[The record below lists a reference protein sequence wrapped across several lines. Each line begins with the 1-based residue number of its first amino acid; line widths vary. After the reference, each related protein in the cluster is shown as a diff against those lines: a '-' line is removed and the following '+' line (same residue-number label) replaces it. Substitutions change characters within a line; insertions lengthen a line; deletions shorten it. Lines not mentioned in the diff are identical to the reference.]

1 MKFWNH
7 AAGEPWA
14 ITETA
19 LNNILTIAS
28 RQAVPGFLPPTALAH
43 PCASNESIEAVSVKL
58 GRDLDNTYVTEVRD
72 GVAVIPVVGPLFR
85 YANLF
90 TAISGASSYEVLAK
104 DFNSALENPDVHSV
118 VLDIDSPGGE
128 VNGCAEFA
136 NMIYESRGTKPII
149 AYASGDAASGAYW
162 IASACDQIIASEISL
177 LGSIGVVAVYRD
189 SNDQN
194 VLEIVSSQS
203 PYKRLDPNSDDGK
216 SRLQSRI
223 DDLASVFIDSIA
235 KHRGVDPPIV
245 LKEFGGG
252 DVFVGKNA
260 IRSGLADDV
269 GSLENI
275 IQQQINNQ
283 NPAKSRGSS
292 FLCTGSTVCRDA
304 MDGKEWPALEDS
316 MMTDKTRK
324 TEDAESHTLSL
335 ETLKANYPQLVEAIQ
350 SETVAS
356 TQQQAAQQGIQ
367 QERERI
373 GAIVSSEAAKGREQL
388 AQHFAFSTVMTVEMA
403 LATLN
408 ASPVKTEAPSTAT
421 NTGFEQVMAT
431 VNNPAIEPDA
441 PEQETDD
448 AETVAKRIAQFSNG
462 GAV

>member
-28 RQAVPGFLPPTALAH
+28 RQ
-43 PCASNESIEAVSVKL
+43 NESIEAVSAKL

-104 DFNSALENPDVHSV
+104 DFNSALENADVHCI

-162 IASACDQIIASEISL
+162 IASACDQIIASETSL

-189 SNDQN
+189 SNDQS

-235 KHRGVDPPIV
+235 KHRGVDPPTV

-283 NPAKSRGSS
+283 NPAKLRGSS
-292 FLCTGSTVCRDA
+292 FL
-304 MDGKEWPALEDS
+304 ALEDS

-324 TEDAESHTLSL
+324 TENAESHTLSL

-388 AQHFAFSTVMTVEMA
+388 AQHLAFSTDMTVDMA

-431 VNNPAIEPDA
+431 VTNPAIEPDA
-441 PEQETDD
+441 SEQETDD
-448 AETVAKRIAQFSNG
+448 AETVAQRIAQFSNG

>member
-1 MKFWNH
+1 MKFWSH

-28 RQAVPGFLPPTALAH
+28 RQ
-43 PCASNESIEAVSVKL
+43 NESIEAVSAKL

-104 DFNSALENPDVHSV
+104 DFNSALENSDVHSI

-162 IASACDQIIASEISL
+162 IASACDQIIASETSL

-189 SNDQN
+189 SNDQS

-235 KHRGVDPPIV
+235 KHRGVDPPTV

-283 NPAKSRGSS
+283 NPAKLRGSS
-292 FLCTGSTVCRDA
+292 FL
-304 MDGKEWPALEDS
+304 ALEDS

-350 SETVAS
+350 SETAAS

-388 AQHFAFSTVMTVEMA
+388 AQHLAFSTDMTVDMA

-421 NTGFEQVMAT
+421 NTGFEQAMAT
-431 VNNPAIEPDA
+431 VTNPAIEPDA
-441 PEQETDD
+441 PEQEAND

-462 GAV
+462 GAA

>member
-28 RQAVPGFLPPTALAH
+28 RQ
-43 PCASNESIEAVSVKL
+43 NESIEAVSAKL

-104 DFNSALENPDVHSV
+104 DFNSALEDPDVHSI

-162 IASACDQIIASEISL
+162 IASACDQIIASETSL

-203 PYKRLDPNSDDGK
+203 PYKRLDPNSDNGK

-235 KHRGVDPPIV
+235 KHRGVDPPTV

-292 FLCTGSTVCRDA
+292 FL
-304 MDGKEWPALEDS
+304 ALEDS

-388 AQHFAFSTVMTVEMA
+388 AQHLAFSTDMTVDMA

-448 AETVAKRIAQFSNG
+448 AEAVAKRIAQFSNG

>member
-28 RQAVPGFLPPTALAH
+28 RQ
-43 PCASNESIEAVSVKL
+43 NESIEAVSAKL
-58 GRDLDNTYVTEVRD
+58 GRDLDNTYVTEIRD

-104 DFNSALENPDVHSV
+104 DFNSALEDPDVHSI

-162 IASACDQIIASEISL
+162 IASACDQIIASETSL

-189 SNDQN
+189 SNDQS

-235 KHRGVDPPIV
+235 KHRGVDPPTV

-283 NPAKSRGSS
+283 NPAKLRGSS
-292 FLCTGSTVCRDA
+292 FL
-304 MDGKEWPALEDS
+304 ALEDS

-388 AQHFAFSTVMTVEMA
+388 ALHLAFSTDMTVDMA

-408 ASPVKTEAPSTAT
+408 ASPVKTEAPSTAA
-421 NTGFEQVMAT
+421 NTGFEQAMAT
-431 VNNPAIEPDA
+431 VSNPAIEPDA
-441 PEQETDD
+441 PEQEAND

>member
-28 RQAVPGFLPPTALAH
+28 RQ
-43 PCASNESIEAVSVKL
+43 NESIEAVSAKL

-104 DFNSALENPDVHSV
+104 DFNSALENSDVHSI

-162 IASACDQIIASEISL
+162 IASACDQIIASETSL

-189 SNDQN
+189 SNDQS

-235 KHRGVDPPIV
+235 KHRGVDPPTV

-283 NPAKSRGSS
+283 NPAKLRGSS
-292 FLCTGSTVCRDA
+292 FL
-304 MDGKEWPALEDS
+304 ALEDS

-350 SETVAS
+350 SETAAS

-373 GAIVSSEAAKGREQL
+373 GEIVSSEAAKGREQL
-388 AQHFAFSTVMTVEMA
+388 AQHLAFSTDMTVDMA

-408 ASPVKTEAPSTAT
+408 ASPAKAEAPSTAT
-421 NTGFEQVMAT
+421 NTGFEQAMAT
-431 VNNPAIEPDA
+431 VTNPAIEPDA

-448 AETVAKRIAQFSNG
+448 AEAVAKRIAQFSNG

>member
-28 RQAVPGFLPPTALAH
+28 RQ
-43 PCASNESIEAVSVKL
+43 NESIEAVSAKL

-104 DFNSALENPDVHSV
+104 DFNSALENPDVHSI

-136 NMIYESRGTKPII
+136 NMIYESRGAKPII

-162 IASACDQIIASEISL
+162 IASACDQIIASETSL

-203 PYKRLDPNSDDGK
+203 PYKRLDPNSEDGK

-235 KHRGVDPPIV
+235 KHRGVDPPTV

-260 IRSGLADDV
+260 IRSGLADDI

-283 NPAKSRGSS
+283 NPANLRGSS
-292 FLCTGSTVCRDA
+292 FL
-304 MDGKEWPALEDS
+304 ALEDS

-388 AQHFAFSTVMTVEMA
+388 AQHLAFSTDMTVDMA

-448 AETVAKRIAQFSNG
+448 AEAVAKRIAQFSNG

>member
-28 RQAVPGFLPPTALAH
+28 RQ
-43 PCASNESIEAVSVKL
+43 NESIEAVSAKL

-104 DFNSALENPDVHSV
+104 DFNSALEDPDVHSI

-162 IASACDQIIASEISL
+162 IASACDQIIASETSL

-235 KHRGVDPPIV
+235 KHRGVDPPTV

-283 NPAKSRGSS
+283 NPAKLRGSS
-292 FLCTGSTVCRDA
+292 FL
-304 MDGKEWPALEDS
+304 ALEDS

-388 AQHFAFSTVMTVEMA
+388 AQHLAFSTDMTVDMA

-431 VNNPAIEPDA
+431 VTNPAIEPDA

>member
-28 RQAVPGFLPPTALAH
+28 RQ
-43 PCASNESIEAVSVKL
+43 NESIEAVSAKL
-58 GRDLDNTYVTEVRD
+58 GRELDNTYVTEVRD

-104 DFNSALENPDVHSV
+104 DFNSALEDPDVHSI

-162 IASACDQIIASEISL
+162 IASACDQIIASETSL

-235 KHRGVDPPIV
+235 KHRGVDPPTV

-260 IRSGLADDV
+260 IRSGLVDDV

-283 NPAKSRGSS
+283 NPAKLRGSS
-292 FLCTGSTVCRDA
+292 FL
-304 MDGKEWPALEDS
+304 ALEDS

-388 AQHFAFSTVMTVEMA
+388 AQHLAFSTDMTVDMA

-408 ASPVKTEAPSTAT
+408 ASPVKSEAPSTAT

-431 VNNPAIEPDA
+431 VTNPAIEPDA

>member
-28 RQAVPGFLPPTALAH
+28 RQ
-43 PCASNESIEAVSVKL
+43 NESIEAVSAKL
-58 GRDLDNTYVTEVRD
+58 GRELDNTYVTEVRD

-104 DFNSALENPDVHSV
+104 DFNSALENPDVHSI

-162 IASACDQIIASEISL
+162 IASACDHIIASETSL

-189 SNDQN
+189 SSDQN

-235 KHRGVDPPIV
+235 KHRGVDPPTV

-283 NPAKSRGSS
+283 NPAKLRGSS
-292 FLCTGSTVCRDA
+292 FL
-304 MDGKEWPALEDS
+304 ALEDS

-388 AQHFAFSTVMTVEMA
+388 AQHLAFSTDMTVDMA

-448 AETVAKRIAQFSNG
+448 AEAVAKRIAQFSNG

>member
-28 RQAVPGFLPPTALAH
+28 RQ
-43 PCASNESIEAVSVKL
+43 NESIEAVSAKL

-149 AYASGDAASGAYW
+149 AFASGDAASGAYW
-162 IASACDQIIASEISL
+162 IASACDQIIASETSL

-235 KHRGVDPPIV
+235 KHRGVDPPTV

-252 DVFVGKNA
+252 DVFVGKHA

-292 FLCTGSTVCRDA
+292 FL
-304 MDGKEWPALEDS
+304 ALEDS

-388 AQHFAFSTVMTVEMA
+388 AQHLAFSTDMTVDMA

-448 AETVAKRIAQFSNG
+448 AEAVAKRIAQFSNG

>member
-28 RQAVPGFLPPTALAH
+28 RQ
-43 PCASNESIEAVSVKL
+43 NESIEAVSAKL
-58 GRDLDNTYVTEVRD
+58 GRELDNTYVTGVRD

-104 DFNSALENPDVHSV
+104 DFNSALENPDVHSI

-162 IASACDQIIASEISL
+162 IASACDQIIASETSL

-203 PYKRLDPNSDDGK
+203 PYKRLDPNSKDGK

-235 KHRGVDPPIV
+235 KHRGVDPPTV

-260 IRSGLADDV
+260 IRSGLADDI

-283 NPAKSRGSS
+283 NPANLRGSS
-292 FLCTGSTVCRDA
+292 FL
-304 MDGKEWPALEDS
+304 ALEDS

-367 QERERI
+367 QERERV

-388 AQHFAFSTVMTVEMA
+388 AQHLAFSTDMTVDMA

-408 ASPVKTEAPSTAT
+408 ASPVKTEVPSTAT
-421 NTGFEQVMAT
+421 NTGFEQVMAA

>member
-28 RQAVPGFLPPTALAH
+28 RQ
-43 PCASNESIEAVSVKL
+43 NESIEAVSAKL
-58 GRDLDNTYVTEVRD
+58 GRDLDNSYVTEIRD

-104 DFNSALENPDVHSV
+104 DFNSALENSDVHSI

-162 IASACDQIIASEISL
+162 IASACDQIIASETSL

-189 SNDQN
+189 SNDQS

-203 PYKRLDPNSDDGK
+203 PFKRLDPNSDDGK

-235 KHRGVDPPIV
+235 KHRGVDPPTV

-283 NPAKSRGSS
+283 NPAKLRGSS
-292 FLCTGSTVCRDA
+292 FL
-304 MDGKEWPALEDS
+304 ALEDS

-350 SETVAS
+350 SETAAS

-388 AQHFAFSTVMTVEMA
+388 AQHLAFSTDMTVDMA
-403 LATLN
+403 LATLS

-421 NTGFEQVMAT
+421 NTGFEQAMAT
-431 VNNPAIEPDA
+431 VTNPAIEPDA
-441 PEQETDD
+441 PEQEAND